1 MSLCVINDGLTN
13 NGAVK
18 LKATPC
24 QRLLALAIISTAL
37 FTSQRMNAR
46 NTPYATQSPQAT
58 QQSATQ
64 SADQAS
70 GDQSSADQASGDQSS
85 ADQASDEKQASNEKK
100 EQQTFTGVIEKSGD
114 QLVLIDPL
122 TKTSYQLDDQRKAQE
137 LVNKNVRVTGV
148 LDPSTGT
155 IRVSAIAPI

>member
-64 SADQAS
+64 
-70 GDQSSADQASGDQSS
+70 SADQASGDQSS

>member
-70 GDQSSADQASGDQSS
+70 GDQSSAG
-85 ADQASDEKQASNEKK
+85 QASDEKQASNEKK

-155 IRVSAIAPI
+155 IRVTAIAPI

>member
-64 SADQAS
+64 
-70 GDQSSADQASGDQSS
+70 S

-155 IRVSAIAPI
+155 IRVTAIAPI

>member
-1 MSLCVINDGLTN
+1 MTFRMMNDGSIE
-13 NGAVK
+13 
-18 LKATPC
+18 LKTTSC
-24 QRLLALAIISTAL
+24 RRLLVFAIVLTAP

-46 NTPYATQSPQAT
+46 NAPYTAQSREAT
-58 QQSATQ
+58 QQSATR

-70 GDQSSADQASGDQSS
+70 GDQSSTG
-85 ADQASDEKQASNEKK
+85 QASDEKQASNEKK

-137 LVNKNVRVTGV
+137 LVNKNVRVTGI

-155 IRVSAIAPI
+155 IRVSGIAPI

>member
-24 QRLLALAIISTAL
+24 QRLLAVAIISTAL

-64 SADQAS
+64 SAD
-70 GDQSSADQASGDQSS
+70 
-85 ADQASDEKQASNEKK
+85 QASNEKK

-155 IRVSAIAPI
+155 IRVTAIAPI

>member
-70 GDQSSADQASGDQSS
+70 GDQSSAG
-85 ADQASDEKQASNEKK
+85 QASDEKQASNEKK

>member
-58 QQSATQ
+58 QQSAMR
-64 SADQAS
+64 
-70 GDQSSADQASGDQSS
+70 SADQASGDQSS

>member
-13 NGAVK
+13 NGAAK

-70 GDQSSADQASGDQSS
+70 GDQSSAG
-85 ADQASDEKQASNEKK
+85 QASDEKQASNEKK

>member
-1 MSLCVINDGLTN
+1 MNLCAMNDGPTN

-18 LKATPC
+18 LKTTPC
-24 QRLLALAIISTAL
+24 RRLLAFAIMLNAT
-37 FTSQRMNAR
+37 FTSQQMNAR
-46 NTPYATQSPQAT
+46 NAPYTAQSREAM

-70 GDQSSADQASGDQSS
+70 SDQSSAG
-85 ADQASDEKQASNEKK
+85 QASDEKQASNEKK

-137 LVNKNVRVTGV
+137 LVNKNVRVTGI

-155 IRVSAIAPI
+155 IRVSGIAPI